1 MARRIV
7 DEEMRFNVVINGDKA
22 QKELFDLE
30 KANRTLISANKDLK
44 KERAELFRQGKRGS
58 AEYKALSAE
67 IQKNSKTVE
76 VNKARMSQLQKEI
89 GVTGLTMAQLKKR
102 AAQLRIQLNNMVP
115 GSASFNKFQAELDQV
130 NVRLRTLRTNG
141 RQAQSSL
148 SRLANGF
155 NKYAV
160 LAGTFIAALTGI
172 VFKGQ
177 QLIDFNGKLSDAQA
191 DVQKTTGLSKKGVDE
206 LTKSFG
212 LFQTRTDRI
221 NLLKIA
227 EEGGRIGIL
236 KEDIGEFVEVMN
248 KAVVALG
255 DSFPGGASE
264 TAKKLGILKNLF
276 KETKDQGVDEAYNAI
291 GSAINELGASGA
303 ASEVNIANF
312 ATRVGSLPDALK
324 PTVSEALALGAAFE
338 ESGITA
344 EISGRA
350 YGIFVKKASEETA
363 KFGKVMGL
371 TTQEVENL
379 INDDPLE
386 FMLKFSKGMKG
397 MNATETAQTLDYL
410 GVSADGA
417 NKVIGA
423 MANNTDLFREKLE
436 LSSKAME
443 EGTSLMNEF
452 NIKNNNLAALLDKI
466 RERFNDIFTNETLV
480 KWLEGAVNWFAKLI
494 GATEDS
500 TGRFAA
506 FRAQLLFLVKV
517 LAIVIAS
524 IITYNGALRLQAL
537 FLNNAYRST
546 RLYIAVQKAL
556 TLAQSAGRTAVLLL
570 KAAFFALTGQTQKA
584 RAAMILL
591 NRVSNLNPW
600 VLLATAVVAVGTA
613 LVLFSKEAEEAKTAQ
628 ALLND
633 AIADAQIKTAGAI
646 GKIKTLQSVV
656 EDETASEL
664 ARKNAIAELNRI
676 VPEYNKNT
684 DLSKS
689 ALDKG
694 KLAID
699 HYVESLQKQAEAQFL
714 ADQIAIKSKLL
725 REQENASLEEHISWY
740 EQLWNGVKSL
750 GNAQNFVNNNFQ
762 TALKNRREAIALTRQ
777 ELEATK
783 EAYKEYVKLNPNT
796 VISQEEFS
804 NTFNVV
810 NTNSGTSSSIDQQQK
825 FQDALLALRR
835 KNSDLEIDLIKNG
848 FQKEMIIEQENN
860 ARRMEDLRAQLVTEG
875 TLTEEQMEK
884 NGLIRKQMELEEEKH
899 RNKLG
904 SIITDQM
911 LEDATASDTHF
922 KDAQER
928 REAAHKRALQ
938 ALGDNEQAKK
948 ALQKTFNEETLV
960 QQQAHLQEMLDAL
973 NAAMSAEDFQG
984 FDLELLT
991 EEQKDQVLD
1000 RLEELGVS
1008 LEDLAVIRSK
1018 INNPGDEGIQGPSLA
1033 QATSGVDILGF
1044 TGDQW
1049 KEMFSNL
1056 DTLGGKF
1063 ELAVAAVGVLMNAYA
1078 QYSEFLSAN
1087 EQKDLNEFEQKQDQE
1102 REALE
1107 RRLNRGL
1114 ISQESYDKQVAA
1126 MDADLEAKKEALAEK
1141 QAKREKAM
1149 ILASIA
1155 MNTAQAIMGIWAQ
1168 FPKVDFGATAAI
1180 MTGVVAALGA
1190 VQAAT
1195 VLATPIG
1202 FEQGFYGDTTRVR
1215 RAQDGKEFDAVNG
1228 GPVRSG
1234 LVDRPTT
1241 FLAGEG
1247 GKNFPELIIDGPA
1260 LKRFDPNLKQSLYNE
1275 IARVKGFE
1283 GGYYGGENGSF
1294 RESGMN
1300 KEMTMAL
1307 DRNTTAVMQLM
1318 NYRPEAILVR
1328 TTDTAKKINED
1339 IEKYKS
1345 LREKSKV
1352 NGRNN

>member
-646 GKIKTLQSVV
+646 GKIKALQSVV

-699 HYVESLQKQAEAQFL
+699 HYVESLEKQAEAQFL

-750 GNAQNFVNNNFQ
+750 GNAQSFVNNNFQ

-948 ALQKTFNEETLV
+948 ALQKTFDEETIV

-991 EEQKDQVLD
+991 EEQKDQVLA
-1000 RLEELGVS
+1000 RLDELGVS
-1008 LEDLAVIRSK
+1008 LQDLASIRK
-1018 INNPGDEGIQGPSLA
+1018 EIEGGGETNGLA
-1033 QATSGVDILGF
+1033 QATAGVDILGM
-1044 TGDQW
+1044 TPDQW
-1049 KEMFSNL
+1049 SETFANVE
-1056 DTLGGKF
+1056 TLGDKF
-1063 ELAVAAVGVLMNAYA
+1063 TAAVAVVGQLMNAYA
-1078 QYSEFLSAN
+1078 TYSDFLRAN
-1087 EQKDLNEFEQKQDQE
+1087 EQKSLDEFEKKQEEE
-1102 REALE
+1102 RASLD
-1107 RRLNRGL
+1107 RRLERGL
-1114 ISQESYDKQVAA
+1114 ISQRTYDSQVANL
-1126 MDADLEAKKEALAEK
+1126 DANLEAKKEAIAEK
-1141 QAKREKAM
+1141 QAKRERALA
-1149 ILASIA
+1149 LASIA
-1155 MNTAQAIMGIWAQ
+1155 MNTAQAIIAIWAQ
-1168 FPKVDFGATAAI
+1168 VPKFDFGISAGLL
-1180 MTGVVAALGA
+1180 TGFVASLGA
-1190 VQAAT
+1190 LQAAT